1 MSTPITP
8 SLSQMLRNQ
17 SVRPTP
23 PTAPVPDATAAQPNS
38 FAQALASLKK
48 TAVAQAPAAQN
59 MPTVFKAADIARAE
73 PVRPEEGRILRPGSL
88 LNIRV

>member
-8 SLSQMLRNQ
+8 SLSQMLRNP
-17 SVRPTP
+17 SVRATP
-23 PTAPVPDATAAQPNS
+23 QATPVSDAPSGQPNS
-38 FAQALASLKK
+38 FAQALATLKK
-48 TAVAQAPAAQN
+48 TAVTQAPAAQN